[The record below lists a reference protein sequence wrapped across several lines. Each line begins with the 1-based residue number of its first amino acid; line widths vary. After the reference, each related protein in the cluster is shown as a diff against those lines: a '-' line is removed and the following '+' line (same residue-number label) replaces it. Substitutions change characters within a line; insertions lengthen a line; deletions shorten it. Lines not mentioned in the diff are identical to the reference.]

1 MNPSLIVSGSHRLL
15 IAPPVGPI
23 VARVQ
28 DALDLIGEALSRG
41 ATIIVMPVERLDP
54 AFFVLSS
61 GLAGE
66 VTQKIVNYRLK
77 LAVIGDISTQTANSS
92 ALRAFVRESN
102 RGRSIFFAQDLESLA
117 AALSMPR
124 GEDV

>member
-1 MNPSLIVSGSHRLL
+1 MNLSLIVSGSHRML

-23 VARVQ
+23 VAVQ
-28 DALDLIGEALSRG
+28 DALDLIAEALSRG
-41 ATIIVMPVERLDP
+41 ATLIVIPVERLDP

-77 LAVIGDISTQTANSS
+77 LAVIGDISIQTAKSS
-92 ALRAFVRESN
+92 SLRAFVRESS
-102 RGRSIFFAQDLESLA
+102 RGGSIFFAQDLESLA
-117 AALSMPR
+117 AVLSAPR

>member
-1 MNPSLIVSGSHRLL
+1 MNLSLIVSGSHRML
-15 IAPPVGPI
+15 IVPPVGPI
-23 VARVQ
+23 VAVQ

-41 ATIIVMPVERLDP
+41 ATLIVIPVERLDP
-54 AFFVLSS
+54 VFFVLSS

-66 VTQKIVNYRLK
+66 ITQKIVNYRLK
-77 LAVIGDISTQTANSS
+77 LAVIGDISTQTAKSS
-92 ALRAFVRESN
+92 SLRAFVRESS

-117 AALSMPR
+117 AVLSTPR